1 MMSPNPL
8 PRRHESGLTLI
19 ELLATLVVAAILVTL
34 AVPAYRDLVSRKRV
48 EGMFDE
54 MQTDFQLAR
63 SEAVARNV
71 ALRVSFG
78 PGCYVVHV
86 ASAST
91 ASCTQTSKSI
101 VPPEAEVKTFQV
113 PSAGFAALSPNDA
126 LTFVEFEPVRGVA
139 SWDGSGAQAS
149 IGVDSATGPWR
160 LVLSLS
166 AVGRVNACS
175 PGGSIKGYPPC

>member
-1 MMSPNPL
+1 MKPPT
-8 PRRHESGLTLI
+8 PAPARHESGLTLI
-19 ELLATLVVAAILVTL
+19 ELMATLVVAAIMVAL

-71 ALRVSFG
+71 TLRVSFG
-78 PGCYVVHV
+78 PGCYIVHL

-113 PSAGFAALSPNDA
+113 QAAGTAALSPNDA
-126 LTFVEFEPVRGVA
+126 LTFVQFEPVRGVA
-139 SWDGSGAQAS
+139 TWDGTGTQAS
-149 IGVDSATGPWR
+149 IGVDSTAGPWR

-166 AVGRVNACS
+166 SVGRVNACS